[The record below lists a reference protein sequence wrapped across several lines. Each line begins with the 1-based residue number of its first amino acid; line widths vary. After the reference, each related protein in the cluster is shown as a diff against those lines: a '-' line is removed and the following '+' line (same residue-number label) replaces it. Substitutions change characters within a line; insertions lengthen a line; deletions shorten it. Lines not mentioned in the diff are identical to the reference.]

1 MPVVSKAQARFMG
14 AVASGK
20 LKKKGLSKDEAR
32 EYLRGSNVKELPE
45 KVDKNETKRKAL
57 RNIANK
63 KY

>member
-1 MPVVSKAQARFMG
+1 MG